1 MTRISSLTHY
11 AFGLTSRA
19 GPQLNSFCRRTLW
32 CFESYSIMQSTMNVD
47 GLQRQSSHDNCN
59 VDNTLRKKAAL
70 WYRRSLRG
78 SSDRRRQNTGSLPR
92 GHKPKLTH
100 TNSLVDYTDPQ
111 RTTVV
116 LEKQDNETFGFE
128 IQTYGLQL
136 KNTSE
141 VEMCTFV
148 CNVKEDGV
156 AESAGLTAGNPP
168 TSLLP
173 YRPYTSSHAQCYQSI
188 NGNIAYRMSA
198 EHNHAHCLSGLH
210 LLIAVFIFV
219 VIGDVIITINA
230 VSIEGLSHQHILDLI
245 RQSTNNLKLE
255 TVCGNV
261 VKKIELEKKLNQL
274 QQSLREKLKEFQAL
288 TLQEKDL
295 MRDNLNDSSLNLLM
309 DSSSALGSPLYRRGR
324 RFSSD
329 SSYRSGM
336 TDDSDQASVF
346 DDLSSP
352 SPYSSASTTD
362 DGCFFSRDFPLQDGK
377 RRMSSSSSVHHQTI
391 SRSSSSSLAGSST
404 SLSPSW
410 DETRISS
417 LFGTLP
423 RKGRRTSVRKQIF
436 KLIPGLQRSVEEE
449 EMGTP

>member
-1 MTRISSLTHY
+1 
-11 AFGLTSRA
+11 
-19 GPQLNSFCRRTLW
+19 
-32 CFESYSIMQSTMNVD
+32 MQSTMNIN
-47 GLQRQSSHDNCN
+47 GLQRQSSQENCN
-59 VDNTLRKKAAL
+59 LDNTLKKKAAL
-70 WYRRSLRG
+70 WYRRSMRG
-78 SSDRRRQNTGSLPR
+78 NSDRHRQNTSTLPR
-92 GHKPKLTH
+92 SYKAKLTP
-100 TNSLVDYTDPQ
+100 TNSLVDYMDPQ

-136 KNTSE
+136 KSTSE

-148 CNVKEDGV
+148 CNIKEDSV
-156 AESAGLTAGNPP
+156 AESAGLTAG
-168 TSLLP
+168 
-173 YRPYTSSHAQCYQSI
+173 
-188 NGNIAYRMSA
+188 
-198 EHNHAHCLSGLH
+198 
-210 LLIAVFIFV
+210 
-219 VIGDVIITINA
+219 DVIVTINA

-288 TLQEKDL
+288 SLQERGL

-309 DSSSALGSPLYRRGR
+309 DPSGILSSPMGRRGR

-346 DDLSSP
+346 GDVSSP
-352 SPYSSASTTD
+352 SPYSAASTTD
-362 DGCFFSRDFPLQDGK
+362 DGCFFSKDFPLQEGP
-377 RRMSSSSSVHHQTI
+377 RRTSSSSLHHQALC
-391 SRSSSSSLAGSST
+391 RSSSSSLAGSST

-410 DETRISS
+410 EETRISS

-423 RKGRRTSVRKQIF
+423 RKSRRASVRKQIF

-449 EMGTP
+449 EMGTA

>member
-1 MTRISSLTHY
+1 
-11 AFGLTSRA
+11 
-19 GPQLNSFCRRTLW
+19 
-32 CFESYSIMQSTMNVD
+32 MQSTMNVN
-47 GLQRQSSHDNCN
+47 GFQRQSSQENCN
-59 VDNTLRKKAAL
+59 LDNTLRKKAAL

-78 SSDRRRQNTGSLPR
+78 NSDRHRQNTGSLPR
-92 GHKPKLTH
+92 GYKPKLTH

-136 KNTSE
+136 KNTSD

-148 CNVKEDGV
+148 CKVKEDSV
-156 AESAGLTAGNPP
+156 AESAGLTAG
-168 TSLLP
+168 
-173 YRPYTSSHAQCYQSI
+173 
-188 NGNIAYRMSA
+188 
-198 EHNHAHCLSGLH
+198 
-210 LLIAVFIFV
+210 
-219 VIGDVIITINA
+219 DVIITINTI
-230 VSIEGLSHQHILDLI
+230 SIEGLSHQHILDLI
-245 RQSTNNLKLE
+245 RQSTNSLKLE

-288 TLQEKDL
+288 TLQEKGL

-309 DSSSALGSPLYRRGR
+309 DPSAILGSPIRRRGR

-346 DDLSSP
+346 GDLNSP
-352 SPYSSASTTD
+352 SPYSAASTTD
-362 DGCFFSRDFPLQDGK
+362 DGCFFSRDFSLQDGS
-377 RRMSSSSSVHHQTI
+377 RRVSSSSSLHHQAI
-391 SRSSSSSLAGSST
+391 SRSSSSSLADSST

-410 DETRISS
+410 DEKRISS

-423 RKGRRTSVRKQIF
+423 RKGRRASVRKHIF

>member
-1 MTRISSLTHY
+1 
-11 AFGLTSRA
+11 
-19 GPQLNSFCRRTLW
+19 
-32 CFESYSIMQSTMNVD
+32 MQSTMNVD

-156 AESAGLTAGNPP
+156 AESAGLTA
-168 TSLLP
+168 
-173 YRPYTSSHAQCYQSI
+173 
-188 NGNIAYRMSA
+188 
-198 EHNHAHCLSGLH
+198 
-210 LLIAVFIFV
+210 
-219 VIGDVIITINA
+219 GDVIITINA

-449 EMGTP
+449 EMGTILKRSSCAPSARSTLRASLRLQQLQRHSDEVFPHTSSEDSSLLQCFLSLVGELSSLFGLKFLYKSITKMNAC

>member
-1 MTRISSLTHY
+1 
-11 AFGLTSRA
+11 
-19 GPQLNSFCRRTLW
+19 
-32 CFESYSIMQSTMNVD
+32 MQSTMNVD

-156 AESAGLTAGNPP
+156 AESAGLTA
-168 TSLLP
+168 
-173 YRPYTSSHAQCYQSI
+173 
-188 NGNIAYRMSA
+188 
-198 EHNHAHCLSGLH
+198 
-210 LLIAVFIFV
+210 
-219 VIGDVIITINA
+219 GDVIITINA

-362 DGCFFSRDFPLQDGK
+362 DGCFFSRDFPFQDGK

-449 EMGTP
+449 EMGTS